1 VLAQLTKLRGA
12 ALDILFPHYC
22 VGCGKEGSFICVS
35 CLKSL
40 PHLEFPVCPLCGLPQ
55 SNAGLCRNCQDW
67 KADIDGIRSPFRF
80 DGIIRTAIHQLKYS
94 NLRAIAPSLAKL
106 LNEYLEVNVMD
117 VDLLIAV
124 PLHKKRQRERGY
136 NQSYLLA
143 KELSKLINLPMDE
156 TGLVREKYV
165 LPQARTSSVEERRE
179 NVRDVFACRGDAIRS
194 HRILLIDDVTT
205 SGATMNAC
213 ASVLKSAGAK
223 VVWGLALAREI

>member
-1 VLAQLTKLRGA
+1 MLAQLTKLRGA
-12 ALDILFPHYC
+12 ALDILFPQYC
-22 VGCGKEGSFICVS
+22 IGCGKEGSFICVS

-40 PHLEFPVCPLCGLPQ
+40 PRLELPVCPLCGLPQ

-80 DGIIRTAIHQLKYS
+80 DGIIRTAIHQLKYA

-106 LNEYLEVNVMD
+106 LNEYLEANVMD
-117 VDLLIAV
+117 VDLLVAV

-143 KELSKLINLPMDE
+143 KELSKLISIPMDE
-156 TGLVREKYV
+156 TSLIREKYV
-165 LPQARTSSVEERRE
+165 LPQARTRSVEERRE
-179 NVRDVFACRGDAIRS
+179 NVRNVFACRGDAVRG

-213 ASVLKSAGAK
+213 ASVLKLAGA
-223 VVWGLALAREI
+223 VAVWGLALAREI